1 MNLNTLDLV
10 ILIGISFSGLFGLF
24 RGFTAS
30 VLSLLTWVVALWLPL
45 RFTPEFS
52 LFLPDSVESPAARSA
67 IAAATLFFSVFI
79 MLSIIGWMLRKLL
92 GLTGLGFVDR
102 LFGGV
107 LGLIR
112 GVIIVAVLAMFA
124 SANSDFP
131 KEKWWGESLLME
143 DYVLEVSDFIRN
155 RLPENL
161 SSKLSLNRLDP
172 VK

>member
-79 MLSIIGWMLRKLL
+79 MLSIIGWMLR
-92 GLTGLGFVDR
+92 
-102 LFGGV
+102 
-107 LGLIR
+107 
-112 GVIIVAVLAMFA
+112 
-124 SANSDFP
+124 
-131 KEKWWGESLLME
+131 
-143 DYVLEVSDFIRN
+143 
-155 RLPENL
+155 
-161 SSKLSLNRLDP
+161 LSLIHI
-172 VK
+172 